1 MKNER
6 WRSLLV
12 LLLLLIAGGS
22 GFLLLLRCD
31 NKYTQ
36 ALPAAPGINLLQEDP
51 SQPAFLVDG
60 WEYYPGVLLDPEEIS
75 SSQAGFLSVYVGRY
89 PNFSE
94 QLGSPFGEATYRLTL
109 RNEGEPVPLVLYI
122 PELLCAGKI
131 YIAGTEAGE
140 LGSIDPYR

>member
-75 SSQAGFLSVYVGRY
+75 SCISAYCMNAEKMAAEAGLPYWCG
-89 PNFSE
+89 P
-94 QLGSPFGEATYRLTL
+94 
-109 RNEGEPVPLVLYI
+109 
-122 PELLCAGKI
+122 GKI
-131 YIAGTEAGE
+131 AFFSLYLT
-140 LGSIDPYR
+140 R